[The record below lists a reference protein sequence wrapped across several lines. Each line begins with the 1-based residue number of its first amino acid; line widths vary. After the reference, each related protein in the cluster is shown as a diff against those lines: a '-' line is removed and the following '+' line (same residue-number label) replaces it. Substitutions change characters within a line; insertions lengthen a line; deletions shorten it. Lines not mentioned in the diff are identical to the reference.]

1 MSYSDSPAL
10 PGKRRVAIIGGGISG
25 MAAGWYLSQQLDIEL
40 QLYESDTRLGGHTAT
55 IQVDHEG
62 EQLAIDTGFIVF
74 NDRTYPHFIAL
85 LDALGV
91 GSRDTPMSFSVS
103 DARSG
108 IEYAGTNLN
117 TLFAQRRN
125 LLSPRFLRM
134 VRDILRFNG
143 EVEKHLADDATLGAS
158 TLGDYLRRFGYS
170 QEFLQWYLIPMG
182 AAIWS
187 SDDATME
194 AFPLQFFVRFF
205 RNHGLLDLQNRPQ
218 WRVIAGGS
226 HSYIPALTTPYR
238 EKIRLDT
245 PVLGVRRRVLHE
257 GREQVCVRSAA
268 GQDFFDEVVFACHSD
283 QALALLEDATAQE
296 RALLGAIPYSRNEV
310 VLHHDE
316 RVLPRSRRTWSS
328 WNVSLGRSASPLP
341 ALSYNMNILQ
351 GLQSRKTW
359 CVSLNQTASIRPE
372 CIHSMYHYAHPVF
385 TLQGIAAQQQLL
397 AGNGHEHTWF
407 CGAWLRNGF
416 HEDGVHTA
424 LQVARGIGALSAGA
438 SVGAGLPANSVRL
451 QASSHNSPSS
461 HRQASSHR
469 SASSHPNEA

>member
-1 MSYSDSPAL
+1 MTASPAPRQ

-25 MAAGWYLSQQLDIEL
+25 MAAAWYLSQHRDIDL

-103 DARSG
+103 DATSG

-117 TLFAQRRN
+117 TLFAQRGN
-125 LLSPRFLRM
+125 LVSPRFLRM

-143 EVEKHLADDATLGAS
+143 NVEQHLQADPALGSATLGE
-158 TLGDYLRRFGYS
+158 YLQRFGYC

-218 WRVIAGGS
+218 WRVIEGGS
-226 HSYIPALTTPYR
+226 HGYIPALTTPYR
-238 EKIRLDT
+238 DRILLNT

-257 GREQVCVRSAA
+257 GREQVGVRSA
-268 GQDFFDEVVFACHSD
+268 GGEDFFDEVVFACHSD
-283 QALALLEDATAQE
+283 QALALLDDASAQE

-310 VLHHDE
+310 VLHHDA
-316 RVLPRSRRTWSS
+316 RVLPHNRRTWSS
-328 WNVSLGRSASPLP
+328 WNVSLGRSDSPLP

-351 GLQSRKTW
+351 GLQSRRTW
-359 CVSLNQTASIRPE
+359 CVSLNQTSRIDSA
-372 CIHSMYHYAHPVF
+372 CIHSVYHYAHPVF
-385 TLQGIAAQQQLL
+385 SLAGIAAQQQLL
-397 AGNGHEHTWF
+397 ADNGRAHTWF

-424 LQVARGIGALSAGA
+424 LLVARGIGALAAGEAGSVEDAASAGDTG
-438 SVGAGLPANSVRL
+438 SVGAGLPAN
-451 QASSHNSPSS
+451 
-461 HRQASSHR
+461 
-469 SASSHPNEA
+469 EA